1 MTSPE
6 PLNRQDFRGSVRHS
20 TDTGRVAVAS
30 LPKKIITFRIIIF
43 NIIFLTLIFST
54 SVNKIFVYAS
64 LKLYFP
70 FWGILHDSFEH
81 GSFQNQAMPR

>member
-54 SVNKIFVYAS
+54 SVNKIFIVKIVFS
-64 LKLYFP
+64 
-70 FWGILHDSFEH
+70 ILGYLADSFEH